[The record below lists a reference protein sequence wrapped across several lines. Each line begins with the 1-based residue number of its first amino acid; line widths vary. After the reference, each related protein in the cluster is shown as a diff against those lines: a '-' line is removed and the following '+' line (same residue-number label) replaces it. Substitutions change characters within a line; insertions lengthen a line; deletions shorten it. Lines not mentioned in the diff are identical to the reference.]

1 MPWIGASLE
10 WLTGFCIFISFN
22 AGEDLPISTANW
34 KMQTSPF
41 SVFYQIGLLICTKV
55 LITTLK

>member
-34 KMQTSPF
+34 KMQT
-41 SVFYQIGLLICTKV
+41 
-55 LITTLK
+55 